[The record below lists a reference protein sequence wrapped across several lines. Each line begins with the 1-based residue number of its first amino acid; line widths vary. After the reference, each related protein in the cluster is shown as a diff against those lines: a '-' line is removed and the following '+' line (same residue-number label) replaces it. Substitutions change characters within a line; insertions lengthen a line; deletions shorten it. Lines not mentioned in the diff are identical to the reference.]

1 MKMKKMSEKREEAFQ
16 DIREKSQ
23 VEPDIGMILGSGLGD
38 LSQEIENADIIDY
51 DHISHFPTSTVE
63 GHSGELVLGDLAG
76 SKVVAMNGRVHIY
89 EGYSM
94 KEVAF
99 PVWAMY
105 ELGIEKLLIT
115 NAAGGL
121 NYSFKPGDLMIV
133 TDHLNFMGGNPLIG
147 RNDDEVG
154 PRFPAMTE
162 AHPQDMIDLAR
173 EAASEMD
180 LRIMEGV
187 YAAITGPVY
196 ETTAMS
202 KFQRTAGADAVG
214 MSTVPELIAGT
225 HAGLD
230 NLAISCITDKVRDNP
245 EDALTHEEVVEVA
258 QKVKPVFIDLMK
270 RIVERL

>member
-1 MKMKKMSEKREEAFQ
+1 MKKMSEKREEAFQ
-16 DIREKSQ
+16 DIREQSQ

-51 DHISHFPTSTVE
+51 DDISHFPTSTVE

-147 RNDDEVG
+147 RNDEEVG

-202 KFQRTAGADAVG
+202 KFQRAAGADAVG

-270 RIVERL
+270 RIIERL